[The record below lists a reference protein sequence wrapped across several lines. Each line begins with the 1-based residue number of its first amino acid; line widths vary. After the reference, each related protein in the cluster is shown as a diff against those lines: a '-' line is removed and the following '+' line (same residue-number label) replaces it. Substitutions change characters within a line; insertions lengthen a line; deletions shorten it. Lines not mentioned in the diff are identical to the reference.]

1 MDFNYTPEEEKFRKQ
16 VRSWLEK
23 HRPRGRFRLAR
34 LDGERGRAKA
44 IHEDEAWR
52 RLRAWHRELYEGGW
66 VGLSWPKEYGGRGAT
81 LMEQILFNQ
90 ELGRL
95 RLPSGCNVLGVMMA
109 GPAIMHWGNEEQK
122 QRHLQKIL
130 SGEEIW
136 CEGLSEP
143 GAGSDLASLQ
153 TRAVDDGDD
162 FIVSGQKVWTTLAHR
177 SDWIQLFVRT
187 DDESSKHRG
196 LSCLLVDMKSP
207 GITVRPLRQITGVAE
222 FNEVF
227 FEDVRVPKANL
238 LGPLNSGWNVL
249 ITTLMHERAG
259 IGDMGAERVIDHLIE
274 LAKRLEQGGKPA
286 SKDPYVRQQ
295 LAQFAIEAQARK
307 LNGLRGLT
315 KRLKGAPPGPE
326 GSIGKLVGSELFKK
340 IARFAVELAGPR
352 ALVDGESAFALDH
365 GRWLDAI
372 LAAPSMT
379 IGGGTSEVNRNVIG
393 ERILGLPK

>member
-1 MDFNYTPEEEKFRKQ
+1 MDFNYTPEELKFRKQ

-23 HRPRGRFRLAR
+23 HRPRGR
-34 LDGERGRAKA
+34 AKPSGA
-44 IHEDEAWR
+44 AALNDDEAWR
-52 RLRAWHRELYEGGW
+52 RLVAWHAELAAGGW

-81 LMEQILFNQ
+81 LMEQIIFNQ
-90 ELGRL
+90 ELARAK
-95 RLPSGCNVLGVMMA
+95 LPPGCNVLGVMMA
-109 GPAIMHWGNEEQK
+109 GPAIMHWGTEEQK

-143 GAGSDLASLQ
+143 GSGSDLASLQ
-153 TRAVDDGDD
+153 CRAVDDGDD
-162 FIVSGQKVWTTLAHR
+162 FIVEGQKVWTTLAHR
-177 SDWIQLFVRT
+177 ADWIQLFVRT
-187 DDESSKHRG
+187 DGEASKHKG

-207 GITVRPLRQITGVAE
+207 GITVRPLRQITGDAD

-238 LGPLNSGWNVL
+238 LGPLNAGWQVL

-259 IGDMGAERVIDHLIE
+259 LSEMGSERLIE
-274 LAKRLEQGGKPA
+274 PLIDLARRIEHDGKPA

-307 LNGLRGLT
+307 LNGLRSLT

-326 GSIGKLVGSELFKK
+326 GSIGKLAATELAKRM
-340 IARFAVELAGPR
+340 ARFAVELAGPQ
-352 ALVDGESAFALDH
+352 ALVADGSPMALDR
-365 GRWLDAI
+365 GRWLETI
-372 LAAPSMT
+372 LAAPSLT
-379 IGGGTSEVNRNVIG
+379 IGGGTSEVNRNIIG